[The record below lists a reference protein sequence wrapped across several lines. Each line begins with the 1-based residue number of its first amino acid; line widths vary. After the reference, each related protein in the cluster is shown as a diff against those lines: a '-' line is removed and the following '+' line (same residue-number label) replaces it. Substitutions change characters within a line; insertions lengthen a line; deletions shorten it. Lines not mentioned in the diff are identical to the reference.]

1 MESAE
6 IMECVTVKN
15 GDNSRIIR
23 NYQSSYKWRRRRDYE
38 RAGIRNG
45 RRRFPQGQALP
56 CTSAA
61 SLFVTIFVCCSLVY
75 PSTLTCQARTIRQRH
90 PGTKQRQGNRNESG
104 GGDHM
109 RSMPSSMT
117 NDGHGHLDE
126 RTSAFFFQWIRRVW
140 KVDTSLVE
148 LKEFQYSNYVE
159 AMKDKVDVFYDEDTR
174 YYNSYHQIGEGRGG
188 LDYWE
193 PSDSQNGEA
202 FETGHQGDRNKDNGM
217 AADDS
222 EIQNGMGNDSNHDRD
237 NGSWEDNG
245 DDDDADDDDK
255 YLSVL
260 DYPPVSTRG
269 LAATRD
275 IEAGEI
281 ILQIPHAALWT
292 VSNRIDNDPIL
303 SEVLGFE
310 ARLIHSWDAPSDEIP
325 LLAVALLYNF
335 ELWRHA
341 DEEQGESPHGAYL
354 QLLDDINVHDLI
366 PHLWDSKTLRR
377 STTVGVR
384 KVAKAI
390 QKDVKELYQRIMVPL
405 IEEHPQI
412 FGNYQDTYTTYEDD
426 EEEFS
431 SADGD
436 DGLQKEHYRDE
447 EWLFSLERFH
457 WAFALVNSRH
467 WHLPI
472 PDEAKPTSEGDT
484 AKTDS
489 EDQIDENG
497 SPPASMPTD
506 EWMDLQ
512 QEMEHRRDEEERRS
526 AEEESHHNGGSDEW
540 AVGNSFLA
548 PLADLLNFGPPSTRG
563 VYNAT
568 THTFDIVATGPIAQG
583 QEITFW
589 YVDACQDVFMANY
602 GFTMPMMVPPCESQR
617 YHNDETGGR
626 FLSTAQFAQRLEQ
639 ELLSTLDELD
649 HMDDQM
655 EHLVGALKLCD
666 CTPGTHE
673 SPDQPKHTPS
683 GSPVPSNG
691 NYEQQRPGRRPPKRT
706 DRNYGDRNQAR
717 HAIRGADHNS
727 PVSSIRNADSRR
739 SESLSRSQKRK
750 RRNDNMS
757 SARDL

>member
-1 MESAE
+1 
-6 IMECVTVKN
+6 
-15 GDNSRIIR
+15 
-23 NYQSSYKWRRRRDYE
+23 
-38 RAGIRNG
+38 
-45 RRRFPQGQALP
+45 
-56 CTSAA
+56 
-61 SLFVTIFVCCSLVY
+61 
-75 PSTLTCQARTIRQRH
+75 
-90 PGTKQRQGNRNESG
+90 
-104 GGDHM
+104 M
-109 RSMPSSMT
+109 RSIPTSMT
-117 NDGHGHLDE
+117 NDAHGDPDE
-126 RTSAFFFQWIRRVW
+126 RTSAFFFQWIQKVW
-140 KVDTSLVE
+140 NVDTSLVE
-148 LKEFQYSNYVE
+148 LQDFQYSNYIQ
-159 AMKDKVDVFYDEDTR
+159 AMKDKVDVFYEEETR
-174 YYNSYHQIGEGRGG
+174 YYNSFHQIGEGK
-188 LDYWE
+188 
-193 PSDSQNGEA
+193 SDPEYLERSDGYNGEA
-202 FETGHQGDRNKDNGM
+202 FETNPELEMNQENQRADENQNETGNNNANHGPNNSGNGY
-217 AADDS
+217 
-222 EIQNGMGNDSNHDRD
+222 
-237 NGSWEDNG
+237 
-245 DDDDADDDDK
+245 DDDDEDDDK

-275 IEAGEI
+275 IAAGEI

-310 ARLIHSWDAPSDEIP
+310 SRLIHAWDAPSDEIP

-354 QLLDDINVHDLI
+354 QLLDDTNVHDLI

-377 STTVGVR
+377 SATVGVR

-390 QKDVKELYQRIMVPL
+390 QTDVKELYQRIMVPL

-412 FGNYQDTYTTYEDD
+412 FGNYHDTYTAYEDD
-426 EEEFS
+426 EEEFEEYEEYS

-436 DGLQKEHYRDE
+436 DGVQKEHYRDE

-472 PDEAKPTSEGDT
+472 PDETQPTGEGDS
-484 AKTDS
+484 ANNDS
-489 EDQIDENG
+489 GDQIDENG

-506 EWMDLQ
+506 EWMELQ
-512 QEMEHRRDEEERRS
+512 QELEYRRDEEERRR
-526 AEEESHHNGGSDEW
+526 AEAESHDNGDEW
-540 AVGNSFLA
+540 AEGNSFLA

-568 THTFDIVATGPIAQG
+568 THTFDIVATGPIARG

-649 HMDDQM
+649 EMDQQM
-655 EHLVGALKLCD
+655 EHLVQALKSCD
-666 CTPGTHE
+666 CTTHKKKT
-673 SPDQPKHTPS
+673 SDQPKHPPAD
-683 GSPVPSNG
+683 SPAPLNG
-691 NYEQQRPGRRPPKRT
+691 YDEEQRSGRRPPKHT
-706 DRNYGDRNQAR
+706 VRNYAGDRNHAR
-717 HAIRGADHNS
+717 HAIRGADHNA
-727 PVSSIRNADSRR
+727 PATSIRNADSSRR

-750 RRNDNMS
+750 RRNNS
-757 SARDL
+757 IRDL